1 MGHLTQSAHR
11 LFATQHG
18 VASVEQLVDAG
29 LTRRRI
35 KDLESHGT
43 IVSVVRGAYRSA
55 SVDLDELGRSAAVC
69 LARPDVVIA
78 GPTAGR
84 IWGFRR
90 LPRDHRVHVVA
101 PPASNPA
108 IAPWVCTY
116 RTAAIHD
123 HDVVQRADGIR
134 ITTRARTAF
143 DLSRWLGPDDLL
155 SVIEQAIRDGGL
167 TEVDMFDVAADWLS
181 SQRRWAYSFLRQLS
195 RRLGGGPADSHPEVR
210 FAVALQQ
217 LGITDLVRQH
227 RVQLPGYGTAHFDLA
242 VPRLHLGDRAR
253 HPPDPRGDDR
263 FDVRSTARP
272 GRGGHRMVCSPR
284 HPNRVRGAL
293 RRTRSPQWST
303 CIDGSNVSVAN
314 TVPDPLVRCVRQ

>member
-11 LFATQHG
+11 LFAIQHG

-90 LPRDHRVHVVA
+90 LPRDLRVHVVA

-108 IAPWVCTY
+108 IAPWSCTY

-123 HDVVQRADGIR
+123 RDVVQRADGIR

-167 TEVDMFDVAADWLS
+167 TEVDMYDVAADWLS

-195 RRLGGGPADSHPEVR
+195 RRLAGGPADSHPEVR

-242 VPRLHLGDRAR
+242 VPRLHLAIELDIHPTHEETMGSMSDRRRDRAAAAI
-253 HPPDPRGDDR
+253 G
-263 FDVRSTARP
+263 
-272 GRGGHRMVCSPR
+272 
-284 HPNRVRGAL
+284 
-293 RRTRSPQWST
+293 W
-303 CIDGSNVSVAN
+303 
-314 TVPDPLVRCVRQ
+314 CVRRVTRFEYEQHFDDSVSAVLDVYRQLDRDSRPAIRWGDERAAR